1 MSLIKSYRYL
11 THIQEVAMI
20 LSRFLRD
27 VDTLKHLLAIYSYR
41 EKVWNHGFYC
51 VIYRRHMDR
60 YEHSTQ
66 MTQRRHSM
74 LFDVRHF
81 YPKFLSELSI
91 ATDRYEPMNI
101 QNKLK
106 LLEVLNKDVETIH
119 MRRKSIYL
127 FQRNRVD
134 ESRNYPMETL
144 IHQNSAKYLV
154 GVMSY
159 IG

>member
-11 THIQEVAMI
+11 THTREVAMI

-27 VDTLKHLLAIYSYR
+27 VDALKHLLAIYSYC
-41 EKVWNHGFYC
+41 EKVWNHEFYRT
-51 VIYRRHMDR
+51 IYQRHLDHPSILR
-60 YEHSTQ
+60 
-66 MTQRRHSM
+66 TQRRHSM

-81 YPKFLSELSI
+81 YPKFLSELSV
-91 ATDRYEPMNI
+91 ATQCYEPMNI
-101 QNKLK
+101 RDKVK
-106 LLEVLNKDVETIH
+106 LLEVLNEDEDTIH

-134 ESRNYPMETL
+134 ESRVYPMETL
-144 IHQNSAKYLV
+144 IHPNSAKFLV
-154 GVMSY
+154 GVISY